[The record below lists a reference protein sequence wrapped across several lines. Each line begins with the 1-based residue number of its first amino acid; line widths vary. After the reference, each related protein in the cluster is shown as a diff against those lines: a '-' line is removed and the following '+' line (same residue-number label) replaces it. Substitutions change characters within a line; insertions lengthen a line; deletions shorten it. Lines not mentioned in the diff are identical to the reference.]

1 MAQPRDPASDW
12 PVVTF
17 ETFDWQSSWRTYQAA
32 VVPAIA
38 GLDVAERLDSAT
50 AGDVGAAQQAI
61 IGFDAHLSSE
71 FGPMELGT
79 IDTVLLRSEAASSSQ
94 IEHLT
99 VSSKQLALAEI
110 GASKSV
116 NAKLVRGNVIALQDA
131 GAEGAFSTAG
141 ITRMQRDLLRDTGLH
156 LGPRLEQVWIGTSG
170 STPVGADFVPPHHT
184 RVEENLDDLWSFLAQ
199 PPGLP
204 LAHVAVAHAQFETI
218 HPFVDGNG
226 RVGRALVHAYLRSAG
241 LAEHVTVP
249 ISAGLLADTGGYV
262 RALDAYRA
270 GDPAPI
276 VAEFSRAA
284 QNAAAVGGELIGD
297 LRVVRRS
304 WDSLIKA
311 RRDSVAW
318 RIADQLIGHPA
329 ITAEIAATRNDVSQ
343 AAARTAIAA
352 LVEAGILA
360 RASAGRRNQVWVA
373 EEITSAYD
381 RIAVLIGRRR
391 AY

>member
-156 LGPRLEQVWIGTSG
+156 LGPRLEQVWICLLYTSP
-170 STPVGADFVPPHHT
+170 SP
-184 RVEENLDDLWSFLAQ
+184 
-199 PPGLP
+199 
-204 LAHVAVAHAQFETI
+204 
-218 HPFVDGNG
+218 
-226 RVGRALVHAYLRSAG
+226 
-241 LAEHVTVP
+241 
-249 ISAGLLADTGGYV
+249 
-262 RALDAYRA
+262 
-270 GDPAPI
+270 
-276 VAEFSRAA
+276 
-284 QNAAAVGGELIGD
+284 
-297 LRVVRRS
+297 
-304 WDSLIKA
+304 
-311 RRDSVAW
+311 RD
-318 RIADQLIGHPA
+318 
-329 ITAEIAATRNDVSQ
+329 
-343 AAARTAIAA
+343 
-352 LVEAGILA
+352 
-360 RASAGRRNQVWVA
+360 
-373 EEITSAYD
+373 
-381 RIAVLIGRRR
+381 
-391 AY
+391 